1 MQFSI
6 CILYTTIFSR
16 FLVEEDFK
24 TFLFLQFCQVF
35 ANSICIYEHGEPPFT
50 RDVARDIIRG
60 IEGASNFTIWLRRVG
75 RFTGREITKSN
86 GGRGE
91 GRRKAERERGL
102 PRSGRL
108 VWKGRKKMGR
118 KKMENTGS
126 TSERTRAYFSM
137 QIRNFTHRAD
147 DPG

>member
-35 ANSICIYEHGEPPFT
+35 ANSICIYEQGEPPFT

-86 GGRGE
+86 GGGGGGGE
-91 GRRKAERERGL
+91 RRRENVAYHAL
-102 PRSGRL
+102 ADS